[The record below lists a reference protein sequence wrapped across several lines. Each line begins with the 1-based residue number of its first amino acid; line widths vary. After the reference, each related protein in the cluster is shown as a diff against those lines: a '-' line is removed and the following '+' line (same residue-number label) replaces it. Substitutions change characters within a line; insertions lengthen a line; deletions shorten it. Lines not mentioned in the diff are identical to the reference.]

1 MELSI
6 DIVPDTGKADFIG
19 FSLKLVTM
27 LKLVWNFYKDTP
39 MEKSD
44 LQTRLEE
51 ARARRKAQIAQYTKK
66 EAEKSCR
73 LERQNSFC

>member
-1 MELSI
+1 
-6 DIVPDTGKADFIG
+6 
-19 FSLKLVTM
+19 M
-27 LKLVWNFYKDTP
+27 LKLVWNFYKDTL

-66 EAEKSCR
+66 EAEKEKIDEQDVITWSIMGIII
-73 LERQNSFC
+73 FIGIIITAIYGG

>member
-1 MELSI
+1 
-6 DIVPDTGKADFIG
+6 
-19 FSLKLVTM
+19 M
-27 LKLVWNFYKDTP
+27 LKLVWNFCKDTL

-66 EAEKSCR
+66 EAEKYFK
-73 LERQNSFC
+73 N